1 MLRVFFEEFPCSPL
15 KNDGLKTILSLTKH
29 KFSGDEKNFAGVYI
43 YMIRIVDVFSLCIV
57 RWFCKWEL
65 RNSLMDRA

>member
-29 KFSGDEKNFAGVYI
+29 KFSGDEKKLCGGMMCFPCALFVGFANG
-43 YMIRIVDVFSLCIV
+43 
-57 RWFCKWEL
+57 
-65 RNSLMDRA
+65 N